1 MRLDG
6 MGSYLLYLK
15 AWIVEFGEMGESD
28 DFPE

>member
-1 MRLDG
+1 MRLDR

-15 AWIVEFGEMGESD
+15 ASIVEFGEMGELV